1 MRNLK
6 TLYVRNVL
14 EGLIKKKVAV
24 GSFIVI
30 CAVLFGMLGIVQ
42 GGKAV
47 TETEE
52 QKQEIEEY
60 NAKIAEYDSA
70 IEDTQ
75 NAIAEADKQIES
87 LQEYIDNSIYMQI
100 DPNNIQTVSVQYGL
114 KTSNNVGNILNSF
127 ITYIN
132 DGGLKEE
139 LSDTDEDLKVKY
151 WRDIVSCYQ
160 SSNNLIVTVVHSD
173 MDQAKRIMSIIKER
187 VMNYVPKVKN
197 LQGDFS
203 LEELKISEYV
213 KTDTGVVNN
222 QNNNRNNLKNY
233 TTNRADLNNKLIGF
247 QNSKKT
253 YIEKNEPDNLK
264 AADTNTKVLMVA
276 YILLG
281 ILFGAVIAFVIVALK
296 YILGDTL
303 RTANDIKESD
313 LSLLGTYS
321 APNQYKPDLE
331 RSKMDV
337 EVLAKAKNADKVFFY
352 VMSDDEISKKVA
364 KDYEESLKASGIAV
378 ETGSNISESAEEL
391 KKMIACGKCAG
402 ICTSRAAVTA
412 SLSRKSERQLTANWS
427 SRLVFA
433 SDLRR
438 RFSVVL

>member
-1 MRNLK
+1 M
-6 TLYVRNVL
+6 
-14 EGLIKKKVAV
+14 
-24 GSFIVI
+24 
-30 CAVLFGMLGIVQ
+30 
-42 GGKAV
+42 
-47 TETEE
+47 
-52 QKQEIEEY
+52 
-60 NAKIAEYDSA
+60 
-70 IEDTQ
+70 
-75 NAIAEADKQIES
+75 
-87 LQEYIDNSIYMQI
+87 
-100 DPNNIQTVSVQYGL
+100 
-114 KTSNNVGNILNSF
+114 NSF

-139 LSDTDEDLKVKY
+139 LSDADEDLKVKY
-151 WRDIVSCYQ
+151 WRDVVNCYQ
-160 SSNNLIVTVVHSD
+160 SGNNFFIVVINSD

-187 VMNYVPKVKN
+187 VMNYVPKVKS
-197 LQGDFS
+197 LQGEFS
-203 LEELKISEYV
+203 LEELKTSEYV

-281 ILFGAVIAFVIVALK
+281 ILFGAVIAFIIVALK
-296 YILGDTL
+296 YIFGDTL

-313 LSLLGTYS
+313 LNLLGTYS
-321 APNQYKPDLE
+321 TLNQYKPDLE

-364 KDYEESLKASGIAV
+364 KDYGDIMKASGIAV

-391 KKMIACGKCAG
+391 KKMIACGNCVFIAEVGK
-402 ICTSRAAVTA
+402 TTY
-412 SLSRKSERQLTANWS
+412 RQLELQTRLCERFKTAV
-427 SRLVFA
+427 LGC
-433 SDLRR
+433 
-438 RFSVVL
+438 VVVE

>member
-14 EGLIKKKVAV
+14 EDLIKKKVAV
-24 GSFIVI
+24 GIFIVI

-139 LSDTDEDLKVKY
+139 LSDADEDLKVKY

-203 LEELKISEYV
+203 LEELKTSEYV

-321 APNQYKPDLE
+321 ALNQYKPDLE
-331 RSKMDV
+331 RSKMEV
-337 EVLAKAKNADKVFFY
+337 EVLAKAKNADKIFFY
-352 VMSDDEISKKVA
+352 VISDDEISKKVA
-364 KDYEESLKASGIAV
+364 KDYEDSLKASGIAV

-391 KKMIACGKCAG
+391 KKMIACGNCVFIAEVGK
-402 ICTSRAAVTA
+402 TTY
-412 SLSRKSERQLTANWS
+412 RQLEQQTRLCERFKTAV
-427 SRLVFA
+427 LGC
-433 SDLRR
+433 
-438 RFSVVL
+438 VVVE

>member
-14 EGLIKKKVAV
+14 EDLIKKKVAV
-24 GSFIVI
+24 GIFIAA

-47 TETEE
+47 TQTEE

-139 LSDTDEDLKVKY
+139 LSEADQDLKVKY
-151 WRDIVSCYQ
+151 WRDVVNSYQ
-160 SSNNLIVTVVHSD
+160 SGNNFFIVVINSD

-187 VMNYVPKVKN
+187 VMDYVPKVKN

-203 LEELKISEYV
+203 LEELKTSEYV
-213 KTDTGVVNN
+213 KTDAGVVNN

-233 TTNRADLNNKLIGF
+233 TTNRADLNNKLVGF
-247 QNSKKT
+247 QNSKKN

-264 AADTNTKVLMVA
+264 AADTNTEILMVA
-276 YILLG
+276 YVLLG

-303 RTANDIKESD
+303 RTANDIRESD
-313 LSLLGTYS
+313 LNLLGTYS
-321 APNQYKPDLE
+321 ALNQYKPDLE

-352 VMSDDEISKKVA
+352 VMSDDEVSKKVA

-378 ETGSNISESAEEL
+378 ETGSKITENAEEL
-391 KKMIACGKCAG
+391 KRMIACGSCVFVAEVGK
-402 ICTSRAAVTA
+402 TTY
-412 SLSRKSERQLTANWS
+412 RQLEQQTRLCERFQTAV
-427 SRLVFA
+427 LGC
-433 SDLRR
+433 
-438 RFSVVL
+438 VVVE

>member
-14 EGLIKKKVAV
+14 EDLIKKKVAV
-24 GSFIVI
+24 GIFIAV
-30 CAVLFGMLGIVQ
+30 CAVLFGMLGIIQ

-47 TETEE
+47 TQTEE

-60 NAKIAEYDSA
+60 NAKIAEYDLA

-75 NAIAEADKQIES
+75 NAITEADKQIES

-114 KTSNNVGNILNSF
+114 KTSNNVENILNSF

-139 LSDTDEDLKVKY
+139 LSEADQDLKVKY
-151 WRDIVSCYQ
+151 WREVVNSYQ
-160 SSNNLIVTVVHSD
+160 SGNNFFIVVINSD

-187 VMNYVPKVKN
+187 VMDYVPKVKS

-203 LEELKISEYV
+203 LEELKTSEYA
-213 KTDTGVVNN
+213 KMDAGVVNA
-222 QNNNRNNLKNY
+222 QNNNRNNLKNFMS
-233 TTNRADLNNKLIGF
+233 NRADLANKLVGF
-247 QNSKKT
+247 QNNKKT

-276 YILLG
+276 YVLLG
-281 ILFGAVIAFVIVALK
+281 ILFGAVTAFVIVVLK

-303 RTANDIKESD
+303 RTANDIRESD
-313 LSLLGTYS
+313 LNLLGTYS
-321 APNQYKPDLE
+321 TLNQYKPDLE

-352 VMSDDEISKKVA
+352 VMSDDDVSKKVA
-364 KDYEESLKASGIAV
+364 KDYEESLKISGIAV
-378 ETGSNISESAEEL
+378 ETGSNISENAEEL
-391 KKMIACGKCAG
+391 KRMIACGSCVFVAEVGK
-402 ICTSRAAVTA
+402 TTY
-412 SLSRKSERQLTANWS
+412 RQLEQQIHLCERFQTAV
-427 SRLVFA
+427 LGC
-433 SDLRR
+433 
-438 RFSVVL
+438 VVVE

>member
-14 EGLIKKKVAV
+14 EDLIKKKVAV

-114 KTSNNVGNILNSF
+114 KTSNNVGSILNSF

-139 LSDTDEDLKVKY
+139 LSDADEDLKVKY
-151 WRDIVSCYQ
+151 WRDVVSCYQ

-203 LEELKISEYV
+203 LEELKTSEYV

-321 APNQYKPDLE
+321 ALNQYKPDLE

-352 VMSDDEISKKVA
+352 VMSDDEISKKVS

-378 ETGSNISESAEEL
+378 ETGNNISESAEEL
-391 KKMIACGKCAG
+391 KKMIACGNCVFIAEVGK
-402 ICTSRAAVTA
+402 TTY
-412 SLSRKSERQLTANWS
+412 RQLEQQTRLCERFKTAV
-427 SRLVFA
+427 LGC
-433 SDLRR
+433 
-438 RFSVVL
+438 VVVE

>member
-14 EGLIKKKVAV
+14 EDLIKKKVAV
-24 GSFIVI
+24 GIFIVI

-60 NAKIAEYDSA
+60 NVKIAEYDSA

-100 DPNNIQTVSVQYGL
+100 NPNNIQTVSVQYGL

-139 LSDTDEDLKVKY
+139 LSDADEDLKVKY
-151 WRDIVSCYQ
+151 WRDVVNCYQ
-160 SSNNLIVTVVHSD
+160 SGNNFFIVVINSD

-187 VMNYVPKVKN
+187 VMNYVPKVKS
-197 LQGDFS
+197 LQGEFS
-203 LEELKISEYV
+203 LEELKTSEYV

-281 ILFGAVIAFVIVALK
+281 ILFGAVIAFIIVALK
-296 YILGDTL
+296 YIFGDTL

-313 LSLLGTYS
+313 LNLLGTYS
-321 APNQYKPDLE
+321 TLNQYKPDLE

-364 KDYEESLKASGIAV
+364 KDYGDIMKASGIAV

-391 KKMIACGKCAG
+391 KKMIACGNCVFIAEVGK
-402 ICTSRAAVTA
+402 TTY
-412 SLSRKSERQLTANWS
+412 RQLELQTRLCERFKTAV
-427 SRLVFA
+427 LGC
-433 SDLRR
+433 
-438 RFSVVL
+438 VVVE

>member
-14 EGLIKKKVAV
+14 EDLIKKKVAV
-24 GSFIVI
+24 GIFIVI

-75 NAIAEADKQIES
+75 NAIAEADKQIGS

-139 LSDTDEDLKVKY
+139 LSDADEDLKVKY
-151 WRDIVSCYQ
+151 WRDVVNCYQ
-160 SSNNLIVTVVHSD
+160 SGNNFFIVVINSD

-187 VMNYVPKVKN
+187 VMNYVPKVKS
-197 LQGDFS
+197 LQGEFS
-203 LEELKISEYV
+203 LEELKTSEYV

-364 KDYEESLKASGIAV
+364 KDYGDIMKASGIAV

-391 KKMIACGKCAG
+391 KKMIACGNCVFIAEVGK
-402 ICTSRAAVTA
+402 TTY
-412 SLSRKSERQLTANWS
+412 RQLELQTRLCERFKTAV
-427 SRLVFA
+427 LGC
-433 SDLRR
+433 
-438 RFSVVL
+438 VVVE

>member
-14 EGLIKKKVAV
+14 EDLIKKKVAV

-391 KKMIACGKCAG
+391 KKMIACGNCVFIAEVGK
-402 ICTSRAAVTA
+402 TTY
-412 SLSRKSERQLTANWS
+412 RQLELQTRLCERFKTAV
-427 SRLVFA
+427 LGC
-433 SDLRR
+433 
-438 RFSVVL
+438 VVVE

>member
-14 EGLIKKKVAV
+14 EDLIKKKVAV

-233 TTNRADLNNKLIGF
+233 TTNRADLNNQLIGL
-247 QNSKKT
+247 QYSK
-253 YIEKNEPDNLK
+253 
-264 AADTNTKVLMVA
+264 
-276 YILLG
+276 
-281 ILFGAVIAFVIVALK
+281 
-296 YILGDTL
+296 
-303 RTANDIKESD
+303 
-313 LSLLGTYS
+313 
-321 APNQYKPDLE
+321 
-331 RSKMDV
+331 
-337 EVLAKAKNADKVFFY
+337 
-352 VMSDDEISKKVA
+352 
-364 KDYEESLKASGIAV
+364 
-378 ETGSNISESAEEL
+378 
-391 KKMIACGKCAG
+391 
-402 ICTSRAAVTA
+402 
-412 SLSRKSERQLTANWS
+412 
-427 SRLVFA
+427 
-433 SDLRR
+433 
-438 RFSVVL
+438 

>member
-6 TLYVRNVL
+6 TLYVRNIL
-14 EGLIKKKVAV
+14 EDLIKKKVAV
-24 GSFIVI
+24 GIFIVI

-100 DPNNIQTVSVQYGL
+100 NPNNIQTVSVQYGL

-139 LSDTDEDLKVKY
+139 LSDADEDLKVKY
-151 WRDIVSCYQ
+151 WRDVVNCYQ
-160 SSNNLIVTVVHSD
+160 SGNNFFIVVINSD

-187 VMNYVPKVKN
+187 VMNYVPKVKS

-203 LEELKISEYV
+203 LEELKTSEYV

-264 AADTNTKVLMVA
+264 AAATNTKVLMVA

-313 LSLLGTYS
+313 LNLLGTYS
-321 APNQYKPDLE
+321 TLNQYKPGLE
-331 RSKMDV
+331 RSKMDI
-337 EVLAKAKNADKVFFY
+337 EVLVKTKNSDKVFLY
-352 VMSDDEISKKVA
+352 AMSDGEISKKVA
-364 KDYEESLKASGIAV
+364 KDYEDILKESGIAV

-391 KKMIACGKCAG
+391 KKMIACGNCVFIAEVGK
-402 ICTSRAAVTA
+402 TTY
-412 SLSRKSERQLTANWS
+412 RQLELQTRLCERFKTAV
-427 SRLVFA
+427 LGC
-433 SDLRR
+433 
-438 RFSVVL
+438 VVVE

>member
-14 EGLIKKKVAV
+14 EDLIKKKVAV
-24 GSFIVI
+24 GIFIVI

-75 NAIAEADKQIES
+75 NAIAEADKQIGS

-139 LSDTDEDLKVKY
+139 LSDADEDLKVKY
-151 WRDIVSCYQ
+151 WRDVVNCYQ
-160 SSNNLIVTVVHSD
+160 SGNNFFIVVINSD

-187 VMNYVPKVKN
+187 VMNYVPKVKS
-197 LQGDFS
+197 LQGEFS
-203 LEELKISEYV
+203 LEELKTSEYV

-313 LSLLGTYS
+313 LNLLGTYS
-321 APNQYKPDLE
+321 TLNQYKPDLE

-364 KDYEESLKASGIAV
+364 KDYGDIMKASGIAV

-391 KKMIACGKCAG
+391 KKMIACGNCVFIAEVGK
-402 ICTSRAAVTA
+402 TTY
-412 SLSRKSERQLTANWS
+412 RQLELQTRLCERFKTAV
-427 SRLVFA
+427 LGC
-433 SDLRR
+433 
-438 RFSVVL
+438 VVVE

>member
-14 EGLIKKKVAV
+14 EDLIKKKVAV
-24 GSFIVI
+24 GIFIVI

-75 NAIAEADKQIES
+75 NAIAEADQQIGS

-139 LSDTDEDLKVKY
+139 LSDADEDLKVKY
-151 WRDIVSCYQ
+151 WRDVVNCYQ
-160 SSNNLIVTVVHSD
+160 SGNNFFIVVINSD

-187 VMNYVPKVKN
+187 VMNYVPKVKS
-197 LQGDFS
+197 LQGEFS
-203 LEELKISEYV
+203 LEELKTSEYV

-281 ILFGAVIAFVIVALK
+281 ILFGAVIAFIIVALK
-296 YILGDTL
+296 YIFGDTL

-313 LSLLGTYS
+313 LNLLGTYS
-321 APNQYKPDLE
+321 TLNQYKPDLE

-364 KDYEESLKASGIAV
+364 KDYGDIMKASGIAV

-391 KKMIACGKCAG
+391 KKMIACGNCVFIAEVGK
-402 ICTSRAAVTA
+402 TTY
-412 SLSRKSERQLTANWS
+412 RQLELQTRLCERFKTAV
-427 SRLVFA
+427 LGC
-433 SDLRR
+433 
-438 RFSVVL
+438 VVVE

>member
-14 EGLIKKKVAV
+14 EDLIKKKVAV
-24 GSFIVI
+24 GIFIVI

-100 DPNNIQTVSVQYGL
+100 NPNNIQTVSVQYGL

-139 LSDTDEDLKVKY
+139 LSDADEDLKVKY
-151 WRDIVSCYQ
+151 WRDVVNCYQ
-160 SSNNLIVTVVHSD
+160 SGNNFFIVVINSD

-187 VMNYVPKVKN
+187 VMNYVPKVKS

-203 LEELKISEYV
+203 LEELKTSEYV

-264 AADTNTKVLMVA
+264 AAATNTKVLMVA

-313 LSLLGTYS
+313 LNLLGTYS
-321 APNQYKPDLE
+321 TLNQYKPGLE
-331 RSKMDV
+331 RSKMYI
-337 EVLAKAKNADKVFFY
+337 EVLVKTKNSDKVFLY
-352 VMSDDEISKKVA
+352 AMSDGEISKKVA
-364 KDYEESLKASGIAV
+364 KDYEDILKESGIAV

-391 KKMIACGKCAG
+391 KKMIACGNCVFIAEVGK
-402 ICTSRAAVTA
+402 TTY
-412 SLSRKSERQLTANWS
+412 RQLELQTRLCERFKTAV
-427 SRLVFA
+427 LGC
-433 SDLRR
+433 
-438 RFSVVL
+438 VVVE

>member
-14 EGLIKKKVAV
+14 EDLIKKKVAV
-24 GSFIVI
+24 GIFIVI

-60 NAKIAEYDSA
+60 NVKIAEYDSA

-100 DPNNIQTVSVQYGL
+100 NPNNIQTVSVQYGL

-139 LSDTDEDLKVKY
+139 LSDADEDLKVKY
-151 WRDIVSCYQ
+151 WRDVVNCYQ
-160 SSNNLIVTVVHSD
+160 SGNNFFIVVINSD

-187 VMNYVPKVKN
+187 VMNYVPEVKS

-203 LEELKISEYV
+203 LEELKTSEYV
-213 KTDTGVVNN
+213 KTDIGVVNN

-276 YILLG
+276 YVLLG
-281 ILFGAVIAFVIVALK
+281 ILFGAVIAFVLVALK

-303 RTANDIKESD
+303 RTANDIKESN
-313 LSLLGTYS
+313 LNLLGTYS
-321 APNQYKPDLE
+321 ALNQYKPDLE

-364 KDYEESLKASGIAV
+364 KDYEDIMKASGIAV

-391 KKMIACGKCAG
+391 KKMIACGNCVFIAEVGK
-402 ICTSRAAVTA
+402 TTY
-412 SLSRKSERQLTANWS
+412 RQLELQTRLCDRFKTAV
-427 SRLVFA
+427 LGC
-433 SDLRR
+433 
-438 RFSVVL
+438 VVVE

>member
-14 EGLIKKKVAV
+14 EDLIKKKVAV
-24 GSFIVI
+24 GIFIVI

-60 NAKIAEYDSA
+60 NVKIAEYDSA

-100 DPNNIQTVSVQYGL
+100 NPNNIQTVSVQYGL

-139 LSDTDEDLKVKY
+139 LSDADEDLKVKY
-151 WRDIVSCYQ
+151 WRDVVNCYQ
-160 SSNNLIVTVVHSD
+160 SGNNFFIVVINSD

-187 VMNYVPKVKN
+187 VMNYVPEVKS
-197 LQGDFS
+197 LQGDFL
-203 LEELKISEYV
+203 LEELKTSEYV

-276 YILLG
+276 YVLLG
-281 ILFGAVIAFVIVALK
+281 ILFGAVIAFVLVALK

-303 RTANDIKESD
+303 RTANDIKESN
-313 LSLLGTYS
+313 LNLLGTYS
-321 APNQYKPDLE
+321 ALNQYKPDLE

-364 KDYEESLKASGIAV
+364 KDYEDIMKASGIAV

-391 KKMIACGKCAG
+391 KKMIACGNCVFIAEVGK
-402 ICTSRAAVTA
+402 TTY
-412 SLSRKSERQLTANWS
+412 RQLELQTRLCDRFKTAV
-427 SRLVFA
+427 LGC
-433 SDLRR
+433 
-438 RFSVVL
+438 VVVE

>member
-14 EGLIKKKVAV
+14 EDLIKKKVAV
-24 GSFIVI
+24 GIFIVI

-60 NAKIAEYDSA
+60 NVKIAEYDSA

-100 DPNNIQTVSVQYGL
+100 NPNNIQTVSVQYGL

-139 LSDTDEDLKVKY
+139 LSDADEDLKVKY
-151 WRDIVSCYQ
+151 WRDVVNCYQ
-160 SSNNLIVTVVHSD
+160 SGNNFFIVVINSD

-187 VMNYVPKVKN
+187 VMNYVLEVKS

-203 LEELKISEYV
+203 LEELKTSEYV

-276 YILLG
+276 YVLLG
-281 ILFGAVIAFVIVALK
+281 ILFGAVIAFVLVALK

-303 RTANDIKESD
+303 RTANDIKESN
-313 LSLLGTYS
+313 LNLLGTYS
-321 APNQYKPDLE
+321 ALNQYKPDLE

-364 KDYEESLKASGIAV
+364 KDYEDIMKASGIAV

-391 KKMIACGKCAG
+391 KKMIACGNCVFIAEVGK
-402 ICTSRAAVTA
+402 TTY
-412 SLSRKSERQLTANWS
+412 RQLELQTRLCDRFKTAV
-427 SRLVFA
+427 LGC
-433 SDLRR
+433 
-438 RFSVVL
+438 VVVE

>member
-14 EGLIKKKVAV
+14 EDLIKKKVAV
-24 GSFIVI
+24 GIFIVI

-75 NAIAEADKQIES
+75 NAIAEADKQIGS

-139 LSDTDEDLKVKY
+139 LSDADEDLKVKY
-151 WRDIVSCYQ
+151 WRDVVNCYQ
-160 SSNNLIVTVVHSD
+160 SGNNFFIVVINSD

-187 VMNYVPKVKN
+187 VMNYVPKVKS
-197 LQGDFS
+197 LQAEFS
-203 LEELKISEYV
+203 LEELKTSEYV

-281 ILFGAVIAFVIVALK
+281 ILFGAVIAFIIVALK
-296 YILGDTL
+296 YIFGDTL

-313 LSLLGTYS
+313 LNLLGTYS
-321 APNQYKPDLE
+321 TLNQYKPDLE

-364 KDYEESLKASGIAV
+364 KDYGDIMKASGIAV

-391 KKMIACGKCAG
+391 KKMIACGNCVFIAEVGK
-402 ICTSRAAVTA
+402 TTY
-412 SLSRKSERQLTANWS
+412 RQLELQTRLCERFKTAV
-427 SRLVFA
+427 LGC
-433 SDLRR
+433 
-438 RFSVVL
+438 VVVE

>member
-1 MRNLK
+1 M
-6 TLYVRNVL
+6 
-14 EGLIKKKVAV
+14 AV
-24 GSFIVI
+24 GIFIVI

-75 NAIAEADKQIES
+75 NAIAEADKQIGS

-139 LSDTDEDLKVKY
+139 LSDADEDLKVKY
-151 WRDIVSCYQ
+151 WRDVVNCYQ
-160 SSNNLIVTVVHSD
+160 SGNNFFIVVINSD

-187 VMNYVPKVKN
+187 VMNYVPKVKS
-197 LQGDFS
+197 LQGEFS
-203 LEELKISEYV
+203 LEELKTSEYV

-281 ILFGAVIAFVIVALK
+281 ILFGAVIAFIIVALK
-296 YILGDTL
+296 YIFGDTL

-313 LSLLGTYS
+313 LNLLGTYS
-321 APNQYKPDLE
+321 TLNQYKPDLE

-337 EVLAKAKNADKVFFY
+337 EILAKAKNADKVFFY

-364 KDYEESLKASGIAV
+364 KDYGDIMKASGIAV

-391 KKMIACGKCAG
+391 KKMIACGNCVFIAEVGK
-402 ICTSRAAVTA
+402 TTY
-412 SLSRKSERQLTANWS
+412 RQLELQTRLCERFKTAV
-427 SRLVFA
+427 LGC
-433 SDLRR
+433 
-438 RFSVVL
+438 VVVE

>member
-14 EGLIKKKVAV
+14 EDLIKKKAAV

-391 KKMIACGKCAG
+391 KKMIACGNCVFIAEVGK
-402 ICTSRAAVTA
+402 TTY
-412 SLSRKSERQLTANWS
+412 RQLEQQTRLCERFKTAV
-427 SRLVFA
+427 LGC
-433 SDLRR
+433 
-438 RFSVVL
+438 VVVE

>member
-14 EGLIKKKVAV
+14 EDLIKKKVAV
-24 GSFIVI
+24 GIFIVI

-52 QKQEIEEY
+52 QKQENEEY
-60 NAKIAEYDSA
+60 SVKIAEYDSA

-100 DPNNIQTVSVQYGL
+100 NPNNIQTVSVQYGL

-139 LSDTDEDLKVKY
+139 LSDADEDLKVKY
-151 WRDIVSCYQ
+151 WRDVVNCYQ
-160 SSNNLIVTVVHSD
+160 SGNNFFIVVINSD

-187 VMNYVPKVKN
+187 VMNYVPEVKS

-203 LEELKISEYV
+203 LEELKTSEYV

-276 YILLG
+276 YVLLG
-281 ILFGAVIAFVIVALK
+281 ILFGAVIAFVLVALK

-303 RTANDIKESD
+303 RTANDIKESN
-313 LSLLGTYS
+313 LNLLGTYS
-321 APNQYKPDLE
+321 ALNQYKPDLE

-364 KDYEESLKASGIAV
+364 KDYEDIMKASGIAV

-391 KKMIACGKCAG
+391 KKMIACGNCVFIAEVGK
-402 ICTSRAAVTA
+402 TTY
-412 SLSRKSERQLTANWS
+412 RQLELQTRLCDRFKTAV
-427 SRLVFA
+427 LGC
-433 SDLRR
+433 
-438 RFSVVL
+438 VVVE

>member
-14 EGLIKKKVAV
+14 EDLIKKKVAV
-24 GSFIVI
+24 GIFIVI

-60 NAKIAEYDSA
+60 NVKIAEYDSA

-100 DPNNIQTVSVQYGL
+100 NPNNIQTVSVQYGL

-139 LSDTDEDLKVKY
+139 LSDADEDLKVKY
-151 WRDIVSCYQ
+151 WRDVVNCYQ
-160 SSNNLIVTVVHSD
+160 SGNNFFIVVINSD

-187 VMNYVPKVKN
+187 VMNYVPEVKS

-203 LEELKISEYV
+203 LEELKTSEYV

-276 YILLG
+276 YVLLG
-281 ILFGAVIAFVIVALK
+281 ILFGAVIAFVLVALK

-303 RTANDIKESD
+303 RTANDIKETN
-313 LSLLGTYS
+313 LNLLGTYS
-321 APNQYKPDLE
+321 ALNQYKPDLE

-364 KDYEESLKASGIAV
+364 KDYEDIMKASGIAV

-391 KKMIACGKCAG
+391 KKMIACGNCVFIAEVGK
-402 ICTSRAAVTA
+402 TTY
-412 SLSRKSERQLTANWS
+412 RQLELQTRLCDRFKTAV
-427 SRLVFA
+427 LGC
-433 SDLRR
+433 
-438 RFSVVL
+438 VVVE

>member
-14 EGLIKKKVAV
+14 EDLIKKKVAV
-24 GSFIVI
+24 GIFIVI

-60 NAKIAEYDSA
+60 NVKIAEYDSA

-100 DPNNIQTVSVQYGL
+100 NPNNIQTVSVQYGL

-139 LSDTDEDLKVKY
+139 LSDADEDLKVKY
-151 WRDIVSCYQ
+151 WRDVVNCYQ
-160 SSNNLIVTVVHSD
+160 SGNNFFIVVINSD

-187 VMNYVPKVKN
+187 VMNYVPEVTS

-203 LEELKISEYV
+203 LEELKTSEYV

-276 YILLG
+276 YVLLG
-281 ILFGAVIAFVIVALK
+281 ILFGAVIAFVLVALK

-303 RTANDIKESD
+303 RTANDIKESN
-313 LSLLGTYS
+313 LNLLGTYS
-321 APNQYKPDLE
+321 ALNQYKPDLE

-364 KDYEESLKASGIAV
+364 KDYEDIMKASGIAV

-391 KKMIACGKCAG
+391 KKMIACGNCVFIAEVGK
-402 ICTSRAAVTA
+402 TTY
-412 SLSRKSERQLTANWS
+412 RQLELQTRLCDRFKTAV
-427 SRLVFA
+427 LGC
-433 SDLRR
+433 
-438 RFSVVL
+438 VVVE

>member
-1 MRNLK
+1 
-6 TLYVRNVL
+6 
-14 EGLIKKKVAV
+14 
-24 GSFIVI
+24 
-30 CAVLFGMLGIVQ
+30 
-42 GGKAV
+42 
-47 TETEE
+47 
-52 QKQEIEEY
+52 
-60 NAKIAEYDSA
+60 
-70 IEDTQ
+70 
-75 NAIAEADKQIES
+75 
-87 LQEYIDNSIYMQI
+87 MQI
-100 DPNNIQTVSVQYGL
+100 NPNNIQTVSVQYGL

-139 LSDTDEDLKVKY
+139 LSDADEDLKVKY
-151 WRDIVSCYQ
+151 WRDVVNCYQ
-160 SSNNLIVTVVHSD
+160 SGNNFFIVVINSD

-187 VMNYVPKVKN
+187 VMNYVPEVKS

-203 LEELKISEYV
+203 LEELKTSEYV

-276 YILLG
+276 YVLLG
-281 ILFGAVIAFVIVALK
+281 ILFGAVIAFVLVALK

-303 RTANDIKESD
+303 RTANDIKESN
-313 LSLLGTYS
+313 LNLLGTYS
-321 APNQYKPDLE
+321 ALNQYKPDLE

-364 KDYEESLKASGIAV
+364 KDYEDIMKASGIAV

-391 KKMIACGKCAG
+391 KKMIACGNCVFIAEVGK
-402 ICTSRAAVTA
+402 TTY
-412 SLSRKSERQLTANWS
+412 RQLELQTRLCDRFKTAV
-427 SRLVFA
+427 LGC
-433 SDLRR
+433 
-438 RFSVVL
+438 VVVE

>member
-14 EGLIKKKVAV
+14 EDLIKKKVAV

-391 KKMIACGKCAG
+391 KKMIACGNCVFIAEVGK
-402 ICTSRAAVTA
+402 TTY
-412 SLSRKSERQLTANWS
+412 RQLELQTRLCDRFKTAV
-427 SRLVFA
+427 LGC
-433 SDLRR
+433 
-438 RFSVVL
+438 VVVE

>member
-14 EGLIKKKVAV
+14 EDLIKKKVAV
-24 GSFIVI
+24 GIFIVI

-100 DPNNIQTVSVQYGL
+100 NPNNIQTVSVQYGL

-139 LSDTDEDLKVKY
+139 LSDADEDLKVKY
-151 WRDIVSCYQ
+151 WRDVVNCYQ
-160 SSNNLIVTVVHSD
+160 SGNNFFIVVINSD

-187 VMNYVPKVKN
+187 VMNYVPKVKS

-203 LEELKISEYV
+203 LEELKTSEYV

-264 AADTNTKVLMVA
+264 AAATNTKVLMVA

-313 LSLLGTYS
+313 LNLLGTYS
-321 APNQYKPDLE
+321 TLNQYKPGLE
-331 RSKMDV
+331 RSKMDI
-337 EVLAKAKNADKVFFY
+337 EVLVKTKNSDKVFLY
-352 VMSDDEISKKVA
+352 AMSDGEISKKVA
-364 KDYEESLKASGIAV
+364 KDYEDILKESGIAV

-391 KKMIACGKCAG
+391 KKMIACGNCVFIAEVGK
-402 ICTSRAAVTA
+402 TTY
-412 SLSRKSERQLTANWS
+412 RQLELQTRLCERFKTAV
-427 SRLVFA
+427 LGC
-433 SDLRR
+433 
-438 RFSVVL
+438 VVVE

>member
-14 EGLIKKKVAV
+14 EDLIKKKVVV
-24 GSFIVI
+24 GIFIVI

-60 NAKIAEYDSA
+60 NVKIAEYDSA

-100 DPNNIQTVSVQYGL
+100 NPNNIQTVSVQYGL

-139 LSDTDEDLKVKY
+139 LSDADEDLKVKY
-151 WRDIVSCYQ
+151 WRDVVNCYQ
-160 SSNNLIVTVVHSD
+160 SGNNFFIVVINSD

-187 VMNYVPKVKN
+187 VMNYVPEVKS

-203 LEELKISEYV
+203 LEELKTSEYV

-276 YILLG
+276 YVLLG
-281 ILFGAVIAFVIVALK
+281 ILFGAVIAFVLVALK

-303 RTANDIKESD
+303 RTANDIKESN
-313 LSLLGTYS
+313 LNLLGTYS
-321 APNQYKPDLE
+321 ALNQYKPDLE

-364 KDYEESLKASGIAV
+364 KDYEDIMKASGIAV

-391 KKMIACGKCAG
+391 KKMIACGNCVFIAEVGK
-402 ICTSRAAVTA
+402 TTY
-412 SLSRKSERQLTANWS
+412 RQLELQTRLCDRFKTAV
-427 SRLVFA
+427 LGC
-433 SDLRR
+433 
-438 RFSVVL
+438 VVVE

>member
-1 MRNLK
+1 M
-6 TLYVRNVL
+6 
-14 EGLIKKKVAV
+14 AV
-24 GSFIVI
+24 GIFIAV

-47 TETEE
+47 TQTEE

-139 LSDTDEDLKVKY
+139 LSEADQDLKVKY
-151 WRDIVSCYQ
+151 WRDVVNSYQ
-160 SSNNLIVTVVHSD
+160 SGNNFFIVVINSD

-187 VMNYVPKVKN
+187 VMDYVPKVKN

-203 LEELKISEYV
+203 LEELKTSEYV
-213 KTDTGVVNN
+213 KTDSGVVNN

-233 TTNRADLNNKLIGF
+233 TTNRADLNNKLVST
-247 QNSKKT
+247 QNSKKN

-264 AADTNTKVLMVA
+264 AADSNTKVLMVA
-276 YILLG
+276 YVLLG

-303 RTANDIKESD
+303 RTANDIRESD
-313 LSLLGTYS
+313 LNLLGTYS
-321 APNQYKPDLE
+321 ALNQYKPDLE

-337 EVLAKAKNADKVFFY
+337 EVLTKAKNADKVFFY
-352 VMSDDEISKKVA
+352 VMSDDEVSKKVA
-364 KDYEESLKASGIAV
+364 KDYKESLKASGIAV
-378 ETGSNISESAEEL
+378 ETGSKITEDAEEL
-391 KKMIACGKCAG
+391 KKMIACGSCVFVAEVGK
-402 ICTSRAAVTA
+402 TTY
-412 SLSRKSERQLTANWS
+412 RQLEQQTRLCERFQTAV
-427 SRLVFA
+427 LGC
-433 SDLRR
+433 
-438 RFSVVL
+438 VVVE

>member
-14 EGLIKKKVAV
+14 EDLIKKKVAV

-139 LSDTDEDLKVKY
+139 LSDADEDLKVKY
-151 WRDIVSCYQ
+151 WRDVVSCYQ

-391 KKMIACGKCAG
+391 KKMIACGNCVFIAEVGK
-402 ICTSRAAVTA
+402 TTY
-412 SLSRKSERQLTANWS
+412 RQLEQQTRLCERFKTAV
-427 SRLVFA
+427 LGC
-433 SDLRR
+433 
-438 RFSVVL
+438 VVVE

>member
-14 EGLIKKKVAV
+14 EDLIKKKVAV
-24 GSFIVI
+24 GIFIVI

-139 LSDTDEDLKVKY
+139 LSDADEDLKVKY
-151 WRDIVSCYQ
+151 WRDVVSCYQ

-203 LEELKISEYV
+203 LEELKTSEYV

-321 APNQYKPDLE
+321 ALNQYKPDLE
-331 RSKMDV
+331 RSKMEV

-352 VMSDDEISKKVA
+352 VMSDDEVSKKVA
-364 KDYEESLKASGIAV
+364 KDYEDSLKASGIAV

-391 KKMIACGKCAG
+391 KKMIACGNCVFIAEVGK
-402 ICTSRAAVTA
+402 TTY
-412 SLSRKSERQLTANWS
+412 RQLEQQTRLCERFQTAV
-427 SRLVFA
+427 LGC
-433 SDLRR
+433 
-438 RFSVVL
+438 VVVE

>member
-14 EGLIKKKVAV
+14 EDLIKKKVAV
-24 GSFIVI
+24 GIFIVI

-114 KTSNNVGNILNSF
+114 KTSNNVGSILNSF

-139 LSDTDEDLKVKY
+139 LSDADEDLKVKY
-151 WRDIVSCYQ
+151 WRDVVSCYQ

-203 LEELKISEYV
+203 LEELKTSEYV

-313 LSLLGTYS
+313 LNLLGTYS
-321 APNQYKPDLE
+321 ALNQYKPDLE
-331 RSKMDV
+331 RSKMEV
-337 EVLAKAKNADKVFFY
+337 EVLAKAKNADKIFFY
-352 VMSDDEISKKVA
+352 VISDDEISKKVA
-364 KDYEESLKASGIAV
+364 KDYEESLKALGIAV
-378 ETGSNISESAEEL
+378 EIGSNISESAEEL
-391 KKMIACGKCAG
+391 KKMIACGNCVFIAEVGK
-402 ICTSRAAVTA
+402 TTY
-412 SLSRKSERQLTANWS
+412 RQLEQQTRLCERFQTAV
-427 SRLVFA
+427 LGC
-433 SDLRR
+433 
-438 RFSVVL
+438 VVVE

>member
-14 EGLIKKKVAV
+14 EDLIKKKVAV
-24 GSFIVI
+24 GIFIVI

-139 LSDTDEDLKVKY
+139 LSDADEDLKVKY
-151 WRDIVSCYQ
+151 WRDVVSCYQ

-173 MDQAKRIMSIIKER
+173 MDQAKRIMSIMKER

-203 LEELKISEYV
+203 LEELKTSEYV

-321 APNQYKPDLE
+321 ALNQYKPDLE
-331 RSKMDV
+331 RSKMEV

-352 VMSDDEISKKVA
+352 VMSDDEVSKKVA
-364 KDYEESLKASGIAV
+364 KDYEDSLKASGIAV

-391 KKMIACGKCAG
+391 KKMIACGNCVFIAEVGK
-402 ICTSRAAVTA
+402 TTY
-412 SLSRKSERQLTANWS
+412 RQLEQQTRLCERFQTAV
-427 SRLVFA
+427 LGC
-433 SDLRR
+433 
-438 RFSVVL
+438 VVVE

>member
-14 EGLIKKKVAV
+14 EDLIKKKVAV
-24 GSFIVI
+24 GIFIVI

-139 LSDTDEDLKVKY
+139 LSDADEDLKVKY
-151 WRDIVSCYQ
+151 WRDVVSCYQ

-203 LEELKISEYV
+203 LEELKTSEYV

-276 YILLG
+276 YVLLG
-281 ILFGAVIAFVIVALK
+281 ILFGVVIAFVLVALK

-303 RTANDIKESD
+303 RTANDIKESN
-313 LSLLGTYS
+313 LNLLGTFS
-321 APNQYKPDLE
+321 ALNQYKPDLE
-331 RSKMDV
+331 RSRMEV
-337 EVLAKAKNADKVFFY
+337 EVLAKAKNADKIFFY
-352 VMSDDEISKKVA
+352 VISDDEISKKVA

-378 ETGSNISESAEEL
+378 ETGNNISESAEEL
-391 KKMIACGKCAG
+391 KKMIACGNCVFIAEVGKTTYHQLEQQTRLCERFK
-402 ICTSRAAVTA
+402 TAV
-412 SLSRKSERQLTANWS
+412 LGC
-427 SRLVFA
+427 
-433 SDLRR
+433 
-438 RFSVVL
+438 VVVE

>member
-14 EGLIKKKVAV
+14 EDLIKKKVAV
-24 GSFIVI
+24 GIFIVI

-75 NAIAEADKQIES
+75 NAIAEADKQIGS

-139 LSDTDEDLKVKY
+139 LSDADEDLKVKY
-151 WRDIVSCYQ
+151 WRDVVSCYQ

-187 VMNYVPKVKN
+187 VMNYVPKVKS
-197 LQGDFS
+197 LQGEFS
-203 LEELKISEYV
+203 LEELKTSEYV

-281 ILFGAVIAFVIVALK
+281 ILFGAVIAFIIVALK
-296 YILGDTL
+296 YIFGDTL

-313 LSLLGTYS
+313 LNLLGTYS
-321 APNQYKPDLE
+321 TLNQYKPDLE

-364 KDYEESLKASGIAV
+364 KDYGDIMKASGIAV

-391 KKMIACGKCAG
+391 KKMIACGNCVFIAEVGK
-402 ICTSRAAVTA
+402 TTY
-412 SLSRKSERQLTANWS
+412 RQLELQTRLCERFKTAV
-427 SRLVFA
+427 LGC
-433 SDLRR
+433 
-438 RFSVVL
+438 VVVE

>member
-14 EGLIKKKVAV
+14 EDLIKKKVAV
-24 GSFIVI
+24 GIFIVI

-75 NAIAEADKQIES
+75 NAIAEADKQIGS

-127 ITYIN
+127 ITYNN

-139 LSDTDEDLKVKY
+139 LSDADEDLKVKY
-151 WRDIVSCYQ
+151 WRDVVNCYQ
-160 SSNNLIVTVVHSD
+160 SGNNFFIVVINSD

-187 VMNYVPKVKN
+187 VMNYVPKVKS
-197 LQGDFS
+197 LQGEFS
-203 LEELKISEYV
+203 LEELKTSEYV

-281 ILFGAVIAFVIVALK
+281 ILFGAVIAFIIVALK
-296 YILGDTL
+296 YIFGDTL

-313 LSLLGTYS
+313 LNLLGTYS
-321 APNQYKPDLE
+321 TLNQYKPDLE

-364 KDYEESLKASGIAV
+364 KDYGDIMKASGIAV

-391 KKMIACGKCAG
+391 KKMIACGNCVFIAEVGK
-402 ICTSRAAVTA
+402 TTY
-412 SLSRKSERQLTANWS
+412 RQLELQTRLCERFKTAV
-427 SRLVFA
+427 LGC
-433 SDLRR
+433 
-438 RFSVVL
+438 VVVE

>member
-14 EGLIKKKVAV
+14 EDLIKKKVAV
-24 GSFIVI
+24 GIFIVI

-75 NAIAEADKQIES
+75 NAIAEADKQIGS

-139 LSDTDEDLKVKY
+139 LSDADEDLKVKY
-151 WRDIVSCYQ
+151 WRDVVNCYQ
-160 SSNNLIVTVVHSD
+160 SGNNFFIVVINSD

-187 VMNYVPKVKN
+187 VMNYVPKVKS
-197 LQGDFS
+197 LQGEFS
-203 LEELKISEYV
+203 LEELKTSEYV

-281 ILFGAVIAFVIVALK
+281 ILFGAVIAFIIVALK
-296 YILGDTL
+296 YIFGDTL

-313 LSLLGTYS
+313 LNLLGTYS
-321 APNQYKPDLE
+321 TLNQYKPDLE

-364 KDYEESLKASGIAV
+364 KDYGDIMKASGIAV

-391 KKMIACGKCAG
+391 KKMIACGNCVFFAEVGK
-402 ICTSRAAVTA
+402 TTY
-412 SLSRKSERQLTANWS
+412 RQLELQTRLCERFKTAV
-427 SRLVFA
+427 LGC
-433 SDLRR
+433 
-438 RFSVVL
+438 VVVE

>member
-14 EGLIKKKVAV
+14 EDLIKKKVAV
-24 GSFIVI
+24 GIFIVI

-75 NAIAEADKQIES
+75 NAIAEADKQIGS

-139 LSDTDEDLKVKY
+139 LSDADEDLKVKY
-151 WRDIVSCYQ
+151 WRDVVNCYQ
-160 SSNNLIVTVVHSD
+160 SGNNFFIVVINSD

-187 VMNYVPKVKN
+187 VMNYVPKVKS
-197 LQGDFS
+197 LQGEFS
-203 LEELKISEYV
+203 LEELKTSEYV

-281 ILFGAVIAFVIVALK
+281 ILFGAVIAFIIVALK
-296 YILGDTL
+296 YIFGDTL

-313 LSLLGTYS
+313 LNLLGTYS
-321 APNQYKPDLE
+321 TLNQYKPDLE

-364 KDYEESLKASGIAV
+364 KDYGDIMKASGIAV

-391 KKMIACGKCAG
+391 KKMIACGNCVFIAEVGK
-402 ICTSRAAVTA
+402 TTY
-412 SLSRKSERQLTANWS
+412 RQLELQTRLCERFKTA
-427 SRLVFA
+427 VHGC
-433 SDLRR
+433 
-438 RFSVVL
+438 VVVE

>member
-14 EGLIKKKVAV
+14 EDLIKKKVAV
-24 GSFIVI
+24 GIFIVI

-75 NAIAEADKQIES
+75 NAIAEADKQIGS

-139 LSDTDEDLKVKY
+139 LSDADEDLKVKY
-151 WRDIVSCYQ
+151 WRDVVNCYQ
-160 SSNNLIVTVVHSD
+160 SGNNFFIVVINSD

-281 ILFGAVIAFVIVALK
+281 ILFGAVIAFIIVALK
-296 YILGDTL
+296 YIFGDTL

-313 LSLLGTYS
+313 LNLLGTYS
-321 APNQYKPDLE
+321 TLNQ
-331 RSKMDV
+331 
-337 EVLAKAKNADKVFFY
+337 
-352 VMSDDEISKKVA
+352 
-364 KDYEESLKASGIAV
+364 
-378 ETGSNISESAEEL
+378 
-391 KKMIACGKCAG
+391 
-402 ICTSRAAVTA
+402 
-412 SLSRKSERQLTANWS
+412 
-427 SRLVFA
+427 
-433 SDLRR
+433 
-438 RFSVVL
+438 